1 MSWQSQMHQELGEMG
16 AVDRFVASGA
26 WITEMTQTLLPE
38 LRRERRLAVLEL
50 LAQDDWDPQRV
61 AETVGSRRTTIQRL
75 AEEGRAMLR
84 DEARD
89 EAREALVDA
98 EG

>member
-1 MSWQSQMHQELGEMG
+1 MSWQSQLHLELGEMG
-16 AVDRFVASGA
+16 AVDRFTASGA

-38 LRRERRLAVLEL
+38 LRRERRMAVLEL

-84 DEARD
+84 DEAR
-89 EAREALVDA
+89 EALVDA